1 MRIGVMQGR
10 LLPPSDGC
18 FQCFPRKR
26 WREEF
31 PLAAEAGLDAIEWIY
46 DSPGESDN
54 PLGSDNGL
62 AGMRQL
68 SEKCNIA
75 VVSVCADYFMECP
88 LAKAGASE
96 SPAQAAAQSKERI
109 NKLLWLLDRCKA
121 AGIRRVVLPFVD
133 NSRIDSDAE
142 EALAVQVLRHVLGH
156 AQKADIELHL
166 ETSLHPQRFSSLLAK
181 LPHPYLK
188 VNYDSGNSASL
199 GYDVRE
205 EIAAY
210 GDRIGSVHIKD
221 RVRGGGTVPLG
232 TGKANIPVLLSQLLR
247 IGYQGDFVMQIAR
260 AEPGKELAWIR
271 HNRELVLSQLR
282 TAGFVFGANR

>member
-1 MRIGVMQGR
+1 MMRIAVMQGR

-46 DSPGESDN
+46 DSPGGSDN
-54 PLGSDNGL
+54 PLGTDDGL
-62 AGMRQL
+62 AEVLQL
-68 SEKCNIA
+68 SGKCNIA
-75 VVSVCADYFMECP
+75 IVSVCADYFMECP
-88 LAKAGASE
+88 LAKAGAAESE
-96 SPAQAAAQSKERI
+96 ERI
-109 NKLLWLLDRCKA
+109 NKLLWLLDRCKL

-142 EALAVQVLRHVLGH
+142 EAQAVEVLHRVLGH
-156 AQKADIELHL
+156 AEKADIELHL
-166 ETSLHPQRFSSLLAK
+166 ETSLDPKCFGSLLAK
-181 LPHPYLK
+181 LPRRYLK

-205 EIAAY
+205 EIGSY

-221 RVRGGGTVPLG
+221 RIRGGGTVPLG
-232 TGKANIPVLLSQLLR
+232 TGNANIPVLLSQLFRL
-247 IGYQGDFVMQIAR
+247 GYKGDFVMQIAR
-260 AEPGKELAWIR
+260 GEAGKELAWIQ
-271 HNRELVLSQLR
+271 HNRELVLGQLQA
-282 TAGFVFGANR
+282 AGFMFGANR

>member
-1 MRIGVMQGR
+1 MMRIAVMQGR
-10 LLPPSDGC
+10 LLLPSDGC
-18 FQCFPRKR
+18 FQCFPRKQ

-46 DSPGESDN
+46 DSPGDSEN

-62 AGMRQL
+62 AEMRRL
-68 SEKCNIA
+68 SEKFNIA

-88 LAKAGASE
+88 LVKVGAAE
-96 SPAQAAAQSKERI
+96 QEKRI
-109 NKLLWLLDRCKA
+109 NKLLWLLERCQL

-142 EALAVQVLRHVLGH
+142 ENQAVHALRRVLGN
-156 AQKADIELHL
+156 AEKAGIELHL
-166 ETSLHPQRFSSLLAK
+166 ETSLDPKRFAALLAK
-181 LPHPYLK
+181 LPHSHLK
-188 VNYDSGNSASL
+188 ANYDSGNSSSL

-232 TGKANIPVLLSQLLR
+232 TGNAEIPVLLPLLFR
-247 IGYQGDFVMQIAR
+247 VGYKGDFVMQIAR
-260 AEPGKELAWIR
+260 GEAGKEPAWIR
-271 HNRELVLSQLR
+271 HNRELVLSQLQA
-282 TAGFVFGANR
+282 AGFVVGANR

>member
-1 MRIGVMQGR
+1 MMRIAVMQGR

-18 FQCFPRKR
+18 FQCFPRKQ

-46 DSPGESDN
+46 DSRGESEN

-62 AGMRQL
+62 AEMRRL
-68 SEKCNIA
+68 SEKSNIA

-88 LAKAGASE
+88 LVKAGAAE
-96 SPAQAAAQSKERI
+96 QEKRI
-109 NKLLWLLDRCKA
+109 NKLLWLLERCQL
-121 AGIRRVVLPFVD
+121 AGIRRMVLPFVD
-133 NSRIDSDAE
+133 NSRIGSDAE
-142 EALAVQVLRHVLGH
+142 EAQVVQALRRVLGH
-156 AQKADIELHL
+156 AEKAGIELHL
-166 ETSLHPQRFSSLLAK
+166 ETSLDPKRFAALLAK
-181 LPHPYLK
+181 LPHSHLK
-188 VNYDSGNSASL
+188 ANYDSGNSSSL

-232 TGKANIPVLLSQLLR
+232 TGNAEIPVLLSLLVR
-247 IGYQGDFVMQIAR
+247 TGYKGDFVMQVAR
-260 AEPGKELAWIR
+260 GEAGKEPAWIR
-271 HNRELVLSQLR
+271 HNRDLVLSQLE
-282 TAGFVFGANR
+282 TAGFVLGANR

>member
-1 MRIGVMQGR
+1 MRIAVMQGR

-18 FQCFPRKR
+18 FQCFPREH

-31 PLAAEAGLDAIEWIY
+31 ALAAEAGLDAIEWIY

-54 PLGSDNGL
+54 PLGTDNGIAEML
-62 AGMRQL
+62 RL
-68 SEKCNIA
+68 SEKVNIV
-75 VVSVCADYFMECP
+75 VVSVCADYFMERP
-88 LAKAGASE
+88 LAKAGAAESE
-96 SPAQAAAQSKERI
+96 ERI
-109 NKLLWLLDRCKA
+109 NKLLWLLDRCKL

-142 EALAVQVLRHVLGH
+142 EAQAVQVLRRVLGH
-156 AQKADIELHL
+156 AEKADIELHL
-166 ETSLHPQRFSSLLAK
+166 ETSLDPNGFGALLAK
-181 LPHPYLK
+181 VPHAYLK

-221 RVRGGGTVPLG
+221 RMRGGGTVPLG
-232 TGKANIPVLLSQLLR
+232 TGNANIPVLLSELVRL
-247 IGYQGDFVMQIAR
+247 GYKGDFVMQMAR
-260 AEPGKELAWIR
+260 GEAGKEPAWIR
-271 HNRELVLSQLR
+271 SNRELVLRQLQA
-282 TAGFVFGANR
+282 AGFVLGANG

>member
-54 PLGSDNGL
+54 PLGTDSGL
-62 AGMRQL
+62 AEMRQL

-88 LAKAGASE
+88 LAKAGAAE
-96 SPAQAAAQSKERI
+96 QETRT
-109 NKLLWLLDRCKA
+109 NKLLWLLGRCKL

-142 EALAVQVLRHVLGH
+142 EAQVVEVLHRVLGY
-156 AQKADIELHL
+156 AEKADIELHL
-166 ETSLHPQRFSSLLAK
+166 ETSLDPQRFSALLAK

-199 GYDVRE
+199 GYDAGE

-210 GDRIGSVHIKD
+210 HARIGSVHIKD
-221 RVRGGGTVPLG
+221 RIRGGGTVPLG
-232 TGKANIPVLLSQLLR
+232 MGNANIPVLLSELFR
-247 IGYQGDFVMQIAR
+247 VGYKGDFVMQIAR
-260 AEPGKELAWIR
+260 GDARKELAWIC
-271 HNRELVLSQLR
+271 HNRELVLNQLQ
-282 TAGFVFGANR
+282 TAGFAVGANR